1 MNSRSLLLAVALAG
15 ALSIPFHAQAEAFD
29 AHSVIEKQDSI
40 RRAVNSNSA
49 GFSEVS
55 AEKKKELLQRQD
67 ALLALLGNRGH
78 ADLSEQERAQ
88 AQEQIAWIDRVAT
101 QAADERQV
109 CERVKTSGSN
119 RVQRVC
125 MTARRQ
131 REAQEAAQKSMS
143 GPRTSPQYDMPTR

>member
-1 MNSRSLLLAVALAG
+1 MNTKGLLLTVVLAG
-15 ALSIPFHAQAEAFD
+15 VLSIPFHAQAEAFD
-29 AHSVIEKQDSI
+29 VQSVIETQDSI
-40 RRAVNSNSA
+40 RHAVNTGSA

-67 ALLALLGNRGH
+67 ALLALLGKRGY

-101 QAADERQV
+101 QAADERLV

-143 GPRTSPQYDMPTR
+143 GPRVSPQHDRPLR